1 MDIKETIATSIG
13 ALTLNKVRSLLTMLG
28 VVIGVF
34 AVISL
39 VSLVE
44 GVQNYVEDQ
53 FEDLG
58 SNLIFVASGNVGY
71 QGGRPGENLS
81 SSNLKEKHLDLIE
94 TEARDYIEYV
104 TPTIQTLK
112 TVKYKTNSYYS
123 SVIGVSY
130 NADKIFAIYP
140 KEGRFFNRSEQNTSS
155 KVVII
160 GNVLYTKLFGNE
172 NPVKKNV
179 KIDGHSYEVLGY
191 LEKKNPDYDE
201 ALIIPYTTLRDDF
214 EGTTIISIVAKARSG
229 VDIKEAVERVELAL
243 YRDLNDDE
251 FTVLTPD
258 DILESIDSIL
268 GILTI
273 ALAAIAGI
281 SLLVGGIGIMNIM
294 LVSVTE
300 RTKEIGLRKALG
312 ATSRDIKRQ
321 FMIEAVLISALG
333 GLIGLLFG
341 WLVTV
346 LIKSFINASVP
357 FWAIPLSLGF
367 SILVGVVFG
376 TYPAAKASEK
386 DPIEALRYE

>member
-1 MDIKETIATSIG
+1 
-13 ALTLNKVRSLLTMLG
+13 
-28 VVIGVF
+28 
-34 AVISL
+34 

-44 GVQNYVEDQ
+44 GVQNYVEEQ

-81 SSNLKEKHLDLIE
+81 SSNLKEKHIDLIE
-94 TEARDYIEYV
+94 TDARDYIEYV

-123 SVIGVSY
+123 SVIGVSF

-140 KEGRFFNRSEQNTSS
+140 KEGRFFNRSEQKSSS
-155 KVVII
+155 KVVIV

-172 NPVKKNV
+172 NPVGKNV

-214 EGTTIISIVAKARSG
+214 EGTTIISIVAKARSN
-229 VDIKEAVERVELAL
+229 VPIDEAVERVELAL

-321 FMIEAVLISALG
+321 FMIEAVLISASG
-333 GLIGLLFG
+333 GLIGLFLG

-346 LIKSFINASVP
+346 LIRNLINATVP